1 LDYLTQKCNFAK
13 IYNTMTD
20 IFLIISCSVAI
31 ILLFFFWF
39 AKQSIKSGLSKDE
52 NKNNIPDSWEKKLGL
67 VFKIKNFIILII
79 GIIIG
84 LLLGNSS
91 FIQ

>member
-1 LDYLTQKCNFAK
+1 MIDL
-13 IYNTMTD
+13 
-20 IFLIISCSVAI
+20 FLIIACSVAVV
-31 ILLFFFWF
+31 LLFFFWF
-39 AKQSIKSGLSKDE
+39 AKQSIKSGISKDD
-52 NKNNIPDSWEKKLGL
+52 NQNNIPDSWEKKLGL
-67 VFKIKNFIILII
+67 IFKLKNFLILIL

>member
-1 LDYLTQKCNFAK
+1 
-13 IYNTMTD
+13 MTD
-20 IFLIISCSVAI
+20 ILLIIACSTAV

-39 AKQSIKSGLSKDE
+39 AKQSIKSGMSKDV
-52 NKNNIPDSWEKKLGL
+52 NLNNIPDSWEKKLGL
-67 VFKIKNFIILII
+67 IFKVKNFLILLL

-91 FIQ
+91 FFQ

>member
-1 LDYLTQKCNFAK
+1 
-13 IYNTMTD
+13 MTD
-20 IFLIISCSVAI
+20 ILLIIACSIAV

-39 AKQSIKSGLSKDE
+39 AKQSIKSGMSKDE
-52 NKNNIPDSWEKKLGL
+52 NLNNIPDSWEKKLGL
-67 VFKIKNFIILII
+67 IFKVKNFLILLL

-91 FIQ
+91 FFQ

>member
-1 LDYLTQKCNFAK
+1 MIDL
-13 IYNTMTD
+13 
-20 IFLIISCSVAI
+20 FLIIACSVAVVF
-31 ILLFFFWF
+31 LFFFWF
-39 AKQSIKSGLSKDE
+39 AKQSIKSGISKDD
-52 NKNNIPDSWEKKLGL
+52 NQNNIPDSWEKKLGL
-67 VFKIKNFIILII
+67 IFKLKNFLILIL

>member
-1 LDYLTQKCNFAK
+1 
-13 IYNTMTD
+13 MTD
-20 IFLIISCSVAI
+20 ILLIIACSIAV

-39 AKQSIKSGLSKDE
+39 AKQSIKSGMSKDD
-52 NKNNIPDSWEKKLGL
+52 NLNNIPDSWEKKLGL
-67 VFKIKNFIILII
+67 IFKVKNFLILLL

-91 FIQ
+91 FFQ

>member
-1 LDYLTQKCNFAK
+1 M
-13 IYNTMTD
+13 ID
-20 IFLIISCSVAI
+20 ILLIIACSTAV

-39 AKQSIKSGLSKDE
+39 AKQSIKSGMSKDV
-52 NKNNIPDSWEKKLGL
+52 NLNNIPDSWEKKLGL
-67 VFKIKNFIILII
+67 IFKVKNFLILLI

-91 FIQ
+91 FFQ

>member
-1 LDYLTQKCNFAK
+1 M
-13 IYNTMTD
+13 ID
-20 IFLIISCSVAI
+20 IFLIITCSIAI
-31 ILLFFFWF
+31 VLLFFFWF
-39 AKQSIKSGLSKDE
+39 AKQSIKSGISKDD
-52 NKNNIPDSWEKKLGL
+52 NQNHVPDSWEKKLGL
-67 VFKIKNFIILII
+67 IFKLKNFLILIL

>member
-1 LDYLTQKCNFAK
+1 MDYLTQKCNFAK

-52 NKNNIPDSWEKKLGL
+52 NKNNIPDSWEKK
-67 VFKIKNFIILII
+67 IR
-79 GIIIG
+79 
-84 LLLGNSS
+84 SS
-91 FIQ
+91 IQNKKLYHIDNWDNYWFVIRQF